1 MQSTSG
7 ISAAGQIYDSE
18 YYRAWDLYYE
28 ETRENHEETRED
40 HEGRREEAYRLA
52 RSLLLDCGSTLGST
66 LGSTFYLALPMTVS
80 CPSTTYISP
89 LGEYMHSG
97 KDGQQASKP

>member
-7 ISAAGQIYDSE
+7 ISAAGQIYESE
-18 YYRAWDLYYE
+18 YYRAWDPYY
-28 ETRENHEETRED
+28 EETRED

-52 RSLLLDCGSTLGST
+52 RSLLLDCGSK